1 MAFSNIFKDEA
12 FDKSC
17 MCNSLSVKSDKWEM
31 TNEMLASSLFILI
44 KCLNL
49 QWYNTVSYYFMSVW
63 DAWGNLDFVNG
74 KLAAQTLFSE
84 ALAASSSTSQLP
96 KNKNSSEM
104 LDLTH
109 TF

>member
-1 MAFSNIFKDEA
+1 M
-12 FDKSC
+12 SC
-17 MCNSLSVKSDKWEM
+17 VRMHK
-31 TNEMLASSLFILI
+31 
-44 KCLNL
+44 
-49 QWYNTVSYYFMSVW
+49 
-63 DAWGNLDFVNG
+63 GNLDFVNE

-84 ALAASSSTSQLP
+84 ALAASSPSPPLP